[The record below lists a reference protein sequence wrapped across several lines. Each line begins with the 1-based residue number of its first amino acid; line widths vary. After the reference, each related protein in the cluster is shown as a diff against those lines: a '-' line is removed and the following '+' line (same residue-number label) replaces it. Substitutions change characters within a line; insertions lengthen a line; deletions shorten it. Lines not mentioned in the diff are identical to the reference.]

1 MTRQS
6 EIDVATVL
14 EQRWKKKKERKRRTL
29 HKGRVR
35 ARESNYVT
43 VIASLNASR
52 CFPLI
57 IAWKSRFAAMFA
69 RLSLTN

>member
-14 EQRWKKKKERKRRTL
+14 EQRWKKKERKKRTL
-29 HKGRVR
+29 HKGRAR